1 MNDTIVNHNNT
12 SYSVDN
18 SQKAEYRNKN
28 DRNQTKFR
36 HLCETGIEMWWMMPK
51 NGISR
56 HDEFDI
62 QNSDSKT
69 KPMSKERL

>member
-28 DRNQTKFR
+28 DMNQTKFR
-36 HLCETGIEMWWMMPK
+36 HLCETGIEM
-51 NGISR
+51 
-56 HDEFDI
+56 
-62 QNSDSKT
+62 
-69 KPMSKERL
+69 